1 MFGVTDRYTRRRTI
15 QCRWVWAPRYVLAHI
30 GLRYLQSLWV
40 ILGLGVCCHCRALGP
55 ADAVRASEEAMRLI
69 RALTREGRAP
79 VTFDGRFDQVA
90 QVRAPPVATP
100 PIWTGAT

>member
-1 MFGVTDRYTRRRTI
+1 VFAAI
-15 QCRWVWAPRYVLAHI
+15 A
-30 GLRYLQSLWV
+30 GLS
-40 ILGLGVCCHCRALGP
+40 ALLMR
-55 ADAVRASEEAMRLI
+55 RASEEAMRLI
-69 RALTREGRAP
+69 RALTRAGRAP